1 MKKEFDKMKKN
12 GEVFEESKGHF
23 VAVPTENYQK
33 GKFIGNAK
41 GFGFVQVD
49 ALGEKEDIFIPANM
63 TMNAIDGDEVIVKV
77 LSAGEEEATERS
89 FQFTDRLTKLLV
101 WLKRLA
107 KTFSLSQTTIT
118 YL

>member
-1 MKKEFDKMKKN
+1 
-12 GEVFEESKGHF
+12 HF

-77 LSAGEEEATERS
+77 LSAGEEGSDGKVVSIYRPLDKIVGVVEKVGKNFFLEPDNNHIP
-89 FQFTDRLTKLLV
+89 FKIKLIYGNNFWKDDRV
-101 WLKRLA
+101 VV
-107 KTFSLSQTTIT
+107 S
-118 YL
+118 